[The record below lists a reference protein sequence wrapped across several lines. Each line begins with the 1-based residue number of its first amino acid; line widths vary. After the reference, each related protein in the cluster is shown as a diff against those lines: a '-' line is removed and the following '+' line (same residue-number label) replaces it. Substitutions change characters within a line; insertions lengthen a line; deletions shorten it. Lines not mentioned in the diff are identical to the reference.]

1 MNLKFNSTTCN
12 SNKKW
17 NKTNI
22 VGMQHVIQIK
32 NGTVVNVNG
41 SVKIIARAKQNYSWK
56 PSMWILR
63 AESI

>member
-41 SVKIIARAKQNYSWK
+41 SVKIIARAKQNYSWN